1 MIFAMRKLVLLFL
14 IFSYAEFQEQPGRS

>member
-14 IFSYAEFQEQPGRS
+14 IFSYAEFQEQPG